1 LLALLCRHEPVL
13 ADFIHARAHAGP
25 LDTPDPSPA
34 SSAMRGSRA
43 WKTVRTG
50 YPGLGRSRDLRR
62 PGRLSYCLAR
72 PLSACGGERLF
83 VFDRNLE

>member
-1 LLALLCRHEPVL
+1 
-13 ADFIHARAHAGP
+13 
-25 LDTPDPSPA
+25 
-34 SSAMRGSRA
+34 
-43 WKTVRTG
+43 VRTG